1 MIFNNGTVTRI
12 FVLQGK
18 TVVLGQS
25 SPNSKSFRLYL
36 DGAFMGNVA
45 LSHETYFPLEKLG
58 ISNEFLD
65 AINEQKNG
73 RQDVKKVNDNNIVD
87 L

>member
-1 MIFNNGTVTRI
+1 MIFNNGAVTRI
-12 FVLQGK
+12 FFLQGK
-18 TVVLGQS
+18 TVVVGQT

-58 ISNEFLD
+58 ISNDFLE
-65 AINEQKNG
+65 AINEHKNG
-73 RQDVKKVNDNNIVD
+73 KQGIKKSQ